1 MRYYWLVLR
10 HFFISN
16 SRHGTHSP
24 YIYRLTEEVIYR
36 KSGPLLPRA
45 ELPKD
50 FKPKYADLLSEML
63 AYLGVVRLCHVER
76 ASSTDAL
83 LVNLTDVQL
92 DEVIKLMNARK
103 LVVVDN
109 PFATHIST
117 DRWNRLVFDQS
128 VVLSINLFHFGI
140 LLYRDRQ
147 QKENFVLRYPY
158 WRRREVI
165 QEKR

>member
-1 MRYYWLVLR
+1 M
-10 HFFISN
+10 
-16 SRHGTHSP
+16 
-24 YIYRLTEEVIYR
+24 YRLTDEVIYR

-50 FKPKYADLLSEML
+50 FKPKYAGLLSEML
-63 AYLGVVRLCHVER
+63 AYLGVDQLCHVER

-103 LVVVDN
+103 LVVVDR
-109 PFATHIST
+109 PFATPIST

-140 LLYRDRQ
+140 LLYRDGQ

-158 WRRREVI
+158 WRPSEVI